1 MRFTADLRLA
11 CIVDRL
17 SSTRFNISTTRRND
31 IRHII
36 LFRNSCRGASNQGK
50 TDFPVGA
57 EGCGIVVA
65 TGPNVTSVRPGDAV
79 SCSLA
84 RYNDY
89 SVFSERMLCKVPE
102 ASAEVAAVALSGLF
116 GSMVVQS
123 AADIKPGQTVFVTAG
138 AGRTSSFRACPGT

>member
-1 MRFTADLRLA
+1 M
-11 CIVDRL
+11 
-17 SSTRFNISTTRRND
+17 
-31 IRHII
+31 
-36 LFRNSCRGASNQGK
+36 
-50 TDFPVGA
+50 
-57 EGCGIVVA
+57 A

-138 AGRTSSFRACPGT
+138 AGSTSAFQNCSCHMSFSLSPPPGCLHTARKVKR